1 LKLTFAQLEHKHR
14 NRIEKAA
21 VSKGTIQVVLKHEN
35 QRHKSLIKKVFVFV
49 RFFLKLFFKIIFDV

>member
-1 LKLTFAQLEHKHR
+1 LKLTFAQPEHKHR

-49 RFFLKLFFKIIFDV
+49 RFFLIIFDVLIY